1 MGRIG
6 PNEVSGCPNRLSGA
20 GGEPGCGG
28 GYGAAGES
36 AGRCRDASLR
46 GLRTGR
52 RRRSFRGG
60 GEAAGWGERVCRCG
74 EWGLGG
80 CRAARFE
87 NGAMVVQ
94 FPGRRRRLFQGGDGA
109 EAEVR
114 RCVVAG
120 FEDGAEAVPSGTEGV
135 GWPRASLREWGQGR
149 CRAARFKNGAMV
161 VQFPGRRCF
170 RGRDEA
176 LGWGESW
183 VSVSG
188 DLSRGC
194 VAQHAALWCR
204 LCRAGPPCV
213 MSRGGRSEREREGK
227 LDRDRVFGAVNWSS
241 GATHRGRRVT
251 RRAAA
256 CRAGAR
262 GRGACA

>member
-46 GLRTGR
+46 GLRMGR
-52 RRRSFRGG
+52 RRYRRERREWDGRG
-60 GEAAGWGERVCRCG
+60 RRCG
-74 EWGLGG
+74 
-80 CRAARFE
+80 
-87 NGAMVVQ
+87 
-94 FPGRRRRLFQGGDGA
+94 
-109 EAEVR
+109 
-114 RCVVAG
+114 
-120 FEDGAEAVPSGTEGV
+120 
-135 GWPRASLREWGQGR
+135 EWGQGR
-149 CRAARFKNGAMV
+149 CRAARFENGAMV

-227 LDRDRVFGAVNWSS
+227 LDRDRVFGAVNWPS

>member
-1 MGRIG
+1 MCSHSNIQLIILIIKYLIQFYPPLGRIG

-80 CRAARFE
+80 CRAARF
-87 NGAMVVQ
+87 
-94 FPGRRRRLFQGGDGA
+94 
-109 EAEVR
+109 
-114 RCVVAG
+114 
-120 FEDGAEAVPSGTEGV
+120 
-135 GWPRASLREWGQGR
+135 
-149 CRAARFKNGAMV
+149 KNGAMV

-170 RGRDEA
+170 RAETRRWAGVRVGCPFRVICPEGA
-176 LGWGESW
+176 LRSTLPYGA
-183 VSVSG
+183 
-188 DLSRGC
+188 GC
-194 VAQHAALWCR
+194 
-204 LCRAGPPCV
+204 
-213 MSRGGRSEREREGK
+213 
-227 LDRDRVFGAVNWSS
+227 AV
-241 GATHRGRRVT
+241 RGRRVL
-251 RRAAA
+251 
-256 CRAGAR
+256 CHGAE
-262 GRGACA
+262 GRSGSGKENWTATGCSGRLIGRQGPHIGGGE

>member
-1 MGRIG
+1 MCSHSNIQLIILIIKYLIQFYPPLGRIG

-46 GLRTGR
+46 GLRMGR

-80 CRAARFE
+80 
-87 NGAMVVQ
+87 
-94 FPGRRRRLFQGGDGA
+94 
-109 EAEVR
+109 
-114 RCVVAG
+114 
-120 FEDGAEAVPSGTEGV
+120 
-135 GWPRASLREWGQGR
+135 

-227 LDRDRVFGAVNWSS
+227 LDRDRVFG
-241 GATHRGRRVT
+241 GG
-251 RRAAA
+251 
-256 CRAGAR
+256 
-262 GRGACA
+262 

>member
-1 MGRIG
+1 MCSHSNIQLIILIIKYLIQFYPPLGRIG

-20 GGEPGCGG
+20 GGEPGYGG
-28 GYGAAGES
+28 GIWGRRGVGGEMQRCVAAGIEDG
-36 AGRCRDASLR
+36 A
-46 GLRTGR
+46 
-52 RRRSFRGG
+52 
-60 GEAAGWGERVCRCG
+60 EAAGWGERVCRCG
-74 EWGLGG
+74 EWG
-80 CRAARFE
+80 
-87 NGAMVVQ
+87 
-94 FPGRRRRLFQGGDGA
+94 
-109 EAEVR
+109 
-114 RCVVAG
+114 
-120 FEDGAEAVPSGTEGV
+120 
-135 GWPRASLREWGQGR
+135 QGR
-149 CRAARFKNGAMV
+149 CRAARFENGAMV

-227 LDRDRVFGAVNWSS
+227 LDRDRVFGAVNWPS

>member
-20 GGEPGCGG
+20 GGEPGYGG

-74 EWGLGG
+74 EWG
-80 CRAARFE
+80 
-87 NGAMVVQ
+87 
-94 FPGRRRRLFQGGDGA
+94 
-109 EAEVR
+109 
-114 RCVVAG
+114 
-120 FEDGAEAVPSGTEGV
+120 
-135 GWPRASLREWGQGR
+135 QGR
-149 CRAARFKNGAMV
+149 CRAARFENGAMV

-227 LDRDRVFGAVNWSS
+227 LDRDRVFGAVNWPS

>member
-20 GGEPGCGG
+20 GGEPGYGG
-28 GYGAAGES
+28 GIWGRRGVGGEMQRCVAA
-36 AGRCRDASLR
+36 

-74 EWGLGG
+74 EWGL
-80 CRAARFE
+80 A
-87 NGAMVVQ
+87 GAVLRGLRT
-94 FPGRRRRLFQGGDGA
+94 GRWW
-109 EAEVR
+109 
-114 RCVVAG
+114 C
-120 FEDGAEAVPSGTEGV
+120 S
-135 GWPRASLREWGQGR
+135 
-149 CRAARFKNGAMV
+149 
-161 VQFPGRRCF
+161 F

-227 LDRDRVFGAVNWSS
+227 LDRDRVFGAVNWPS